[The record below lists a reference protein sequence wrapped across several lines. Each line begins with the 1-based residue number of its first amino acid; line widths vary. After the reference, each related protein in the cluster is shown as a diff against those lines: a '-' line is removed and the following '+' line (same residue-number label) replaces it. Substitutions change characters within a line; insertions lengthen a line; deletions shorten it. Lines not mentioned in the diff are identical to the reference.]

1 MTDARP
7 GAMSSCIEDFELGVT
22 LGTGSFGRVRFC
34 TQISSNNHYAIKIL
48 KKKGIVENR
57 QVEHIKSEKQ
67 IMQTISLHQHPFIVN
82 LVSCFQDSTKI
93 YMVLEYVPGGEF
105 FSYLR
110 NADCFDVKTAQFYAA
125 CVVEVFSY
133 LHAMDVIYRDLK
145 PENILLERD
154 GYVKV
159 TDFGFAKKIE
169 FKTYTLCG
177 TPEYIAPE
185 VLLNVG
191 HGKGVDWWTLGILLY
206 EMLAGE
212 PPFVDDNPM
221 GIYEK
226 ILSSNSCLHF
236 PKKFDKHAKSLTK
249 KLLTVDLSS
258 RCGCSNGGAEDVK
271 THIFFAGLDWRKLI
285 QKSLEPPIKPK
296 VEGLQD
302 TSNYQEYPESFED
315 NRTLEFHSKDLFS
328 DF

>member
-1 MTDARP
+1 
-7 GAMSSCIEDFELGVT
+7 
-22 LGTGSFGRVRFC
+22 
-34 TQISSNNHYAIKIL
+34 
-48 KKKGIVENR
+48 
-57 QVEHIKSEKQ
+57 
-67 IMQTISLHQHPFIVN
+67 
-82 LVSCFQDSTKI
+82 
-93 YMVLEYVPGGEF
+93 MVLEYVPGGEF

>member
-1 MTDARP
+1 
-7 GAMSSCIEDFELGVT
+7 
-22 LGTGSFGRVRFC
+22 
-34 TQISSNNHYAIKIL
+34 
-48 KKKGIVENR
+48 
-57 QVEHIKSEKQ
+57 
-67 IMQTISLHQHPFIVN
+67 MQTISLHQHPFIVN

-145 PENILLERD
+145 PEVCKVDFQLLLNYLQRRLSFIPHTWYGIICFNIPQNILLERD

>member
-1 MTDARP
+1 
-7 GAMSSCIEDFELGVT
+7 MSSCIEDFELGVT